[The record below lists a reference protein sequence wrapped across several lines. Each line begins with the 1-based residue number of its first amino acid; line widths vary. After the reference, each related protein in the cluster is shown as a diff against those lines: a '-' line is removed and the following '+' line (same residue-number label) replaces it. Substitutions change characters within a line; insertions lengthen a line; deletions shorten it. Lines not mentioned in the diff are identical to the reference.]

1 MNLLESLKPGSQA
14 HAVVSQAEEVLSAAE
29 SVGFTKEASKLR
41 DSIAASIKNQDR
53 RGLETNVARLQL
65 LAPRIESESN
75 KRKEAA
81 KNIRRAEELLP
92 SLAAQA
98 DEVGLPLSKVQL
110 ERAYKSIRNNDS
122 EGALEAINKLSARI
136 DDTLKLHSTEDRIP
150 GIYQGVPAMVGE
162 KTGAIQV
169 GGEYIPKTTNVE
181 LLKALSTPEQE
192 IEPTRKEIGVA
203 YSGEFAPASK
213 PTALDQRVTAFG
225 DISRLKREGKFEE
238 AANLLNAMKM
248 GQPIIGGAYTSEAVQ
263 EESGPVA
270 AGSPVTQGRP
280 APSAPSAQPTQQA
293 QPTAQPKALSSSQQD
308 IFNAVKK
315 ANPNVSDEELIK
327 GLQSKPYFK

>member
-1 MNLLESLKPGSQA
+1 MNLLENLKPGSQA
-14 HAVVSQAEEVLSAAE
+14 HAVISQAEEILAAAE

-41 DSIAASIKNQDR
+41 DSISASIKNQDR
-53 RGLETNVARLQL
+53 NGLETNMARLQL
-65 LAPRIESESN
+65 LTPRIESESN
-75 KRKEAA
+75 KRKESA
-81 KNIRRAEELLP
+81 KNIQRAEALLP

-122 EGALEAINKLSARI
+122 EGALDAINKLSSRI
-136 DDTLKLHSTEDRIP
+136 DDTLKLHATENRIP
-150 GIYQGVPAMVGE
+150 GTYQGVPAMVGE

-169 GGEYIPKTTNVE
+169 GGEYIPKRANVE

-192 IEPTRKEIGVA
+192 EEPTPKAIGEAYGKEFTPIA
-203 YSGEFAPASK
+203 K
-213 PTALDQRVTAFG
+213 PTALDQRVTAFS

-248 GQPIIGGAYTSEAVQ
+248 GQPVIGGAYTSEAVQ
-263 EESGPVA
+263 EESGPPD
-270 AGSPVTQGRP
+270 AGSALPQAQST
-280 APSAPSAQPTQQA
+280 PSAQPPQQA
-293 QPTAQPKALSSSQQD
+293 QPIAQPQGLSAAQQD

-315 ANPNVSDEELIK
+315 ANPNAPDEEIIK